1 MQCPDISVLPGH
13 DCGYM
18 LGIVCMLATGT
29 DAFIVTT
36 SPMGQVCAKTGKV
49 IAAGAASIVAI
60 SAAG

>member
-1 MQCPDISVLPGH
+1 
-13 DCGYM
+13 M

-49 IAAGAASIVAI
+49 IAAGAASIVVI